1 MSSKKQSFQNN
12 KEVYKKQVAGLRKLL
27 DDNNYTRHISTG
39 YHGFLSDMH
48 RKLVS
53 NNRISPKMLKA
64 INDGIKS
71 HTLSLDP
78 EFRNQRDDMLLKID
92 SLRDMLLLCNYTKVY
107 EYEKLD
113 FVDSLTKRVARK
125 GSLTSK
131 QGKYANNLY
140 KQFKKRIDKMQNNAK

>member
-12 KEVYKKQVAGLRKLL
+12 KEVYKKQIVGLRKLL
-27 DDNNYTRHISTG
+27 DDNQYIKGLSTG
-39 YHGFLSDMH
+39 YHGFLSEMH

-53 NNRISPKMLKA
+53 DNKISPKMLKA

-78 EFRNQRDDMLLKID
+78 EFKNQRDDMMLKID
-92 SLRDMLLLCNYTKVY
+92 SLRNLLLLCRYEKGY

-113 FVDSLTKRVARK
+113 FVDSLTKRIARK
-125 GSLTSK
+125 GSLTAK
-131 QGKYANNLY
+131 QAKYANNLY
-140 KQFKKRIDKMQNNAK
+140 KQFKKRIDKMQKK